1 MNLSHLRK
9 SAAIGV
15 LALGPLIASV
25 AEANITYSVNRAVGA
40 GSVSGFFETDGTLG
54 ILGAANFV
62 NWSITIQAS
71 NVNGGIPTSSVFG
84 SGTLSIGSGVLSA
97 TANDIL
103 FDFGGSDLFFTYT
116 SSGDWWC
123 VAGSN
128 LGCFNPNAESI
139 GYDDNAFNA
148 GQSTPYQGVQSIAS
162 VDSNGRVPEPGMLSM
177 IGLALAGLTVMR
189 RRRT

>member
-25 AEANITYSVNRAVGA
+25 AEANITYNVNRAVGS

-54 ILGAANFV
+54 VLSAANFV

-71 NVNGGIPTSSVFG
+71 NVNGGFPTSSVLGG
-84 SGTLSIGSGVLSA
+84 SGLAEHGSGVSA

-116 SSGDWWC
+116 ASGDWWC

-128 LGCFNPNAESI
+128 GGCFIPNAESI
-139 GYDDNAFNA
+139 GYDDNTFAV

-162 VDSNGRVPEPGMLSM
+162 VDSNGRVPEPGVLSM
-177 IGLALAGLTVMR
+177 IGLALGGLALMR
-189 RRRT
+189 RRRS